1 MQSAVTAPASSVR
14 RGLMAVA
21 ALAFLATATV
31 TVPATAQRAPDSF
44 ADLAE
49 KLSPAVVN
57 ISTTSTPKPQAGVP
71 GGVPG
76 GDEGQP
82 TPRRRAPQQQ
92 PGQRGEQQQSPFP
105 PGSPFDEFF
114 RDFFERGPNP
124 TPRRVASLGSGFII
138 DAAKGYVITNNH
150 VIDGADE
157 IKVTLHNNKTL
168 TAKLVGKDERAD
180 VAVLQVPADKE
191 LVQLTWG
198 NSDTMRVGDWVVAVG
213 NPFGLGGSVTAGIVS
228 ARARGLPGAAYDDFL
243 QTDASINKGNSGG
256 PLVNLK
262 GEVIGINTAIYSP
275 TGGSVGIGFA
285 QSTNVVKP
293 VVEQII
299 QYGKAKRG
307 WLGVRVQS
315 IQDDMTESL
324 GLKQTRGALVASVQ
338 ANSPAAAAG
347 IQPRDVITEFDGK
360 DVTDNARLPRLV
372 ATAQIDKTVA
382 VKILRDGK
390 EKTLQVKVAEMPA
403 DVDVADANERDG
415 KPVPT
420 KNAEPIEQLGLS
432 VASLTPELRRQYQL
446 GDQTS
451 GVVITS
457 VKPGSAAEEKGM
469 RAGDV
474 VMEVD
479 QGSVASPKDVQAR
492 IESARQ
498 AGKKSVL
505 MLRERQG
512 DQGFIAVPLTAKA
525 KG

>member
-1 MQSAVTAPASSVR
+1 MQSAVIVPANRAR

-31 TVPATAQRAPDSF
+31 PAPAAAQRAPDSF

-57 ISTTSTPKPQAGVP
+57 ISTTSTPKAQGQGPQ
-71 GGVPG
+71 GGE
-76 GDEGQP
+76 EGAP
-82 TPRRRAPQQQ
+82 APRRRAPQQQ
-92 PGQRGEQQQSPFP
+92 PGQRGDQQSPFP

-114 RDFFERGPNP
+114 KDFFERGPNP

-191 LVQLTWG
+191 LVALNWG

-228 ARARGLPGAAYDDFL
+228 ARARGLPGAAYDDFI

-285 QSTNVVKP
+285 QSTTIVKP
-293 VVEQII
+293 VVDQII

-338 ANSPAAAAG
+338 PNSPAAAAG

-372 ATAQIDKTVA
+372 AAAQIDKSVA
-382 VKILRDGK
+382 VKVLRDGK
-390 EKTLQVKVAEMPA
+390 EKTIQVKVAEMPA
-403 DVDVADANERDG
+403 DIDVADANEREG
-415 KPVPT
+415 KPAPA

-446 GDQTS
+446 SEQS
-451 GVVITS
+451 NGVVITS
-457 VKPGSAAEEKGM
+457 VKSGSAAEEKGM
-469 RAGDV
+469 RPGDV
-474 VMEVD
+474 LVEVD
-479 QGSVASPKDVQAR
+479 QGQVASPKDVQAR
-492 IESARQ
+492 IEQARQ
-498 AGKKSVL
+498 SGKKSVL
-505 MLRERQG
+505 MLRERGG
-512 DQGFIAVPLTAKA
+512 DQGYIAVPLAAKA